1 MKHPMIRSRRVRYGS
16 MTVSLTVT
24 LIAALVL
31 LNVIFTALA
40 GYYSWYIDMT
50 PDKLYSVSD
59 LCRELLDDAIEKAE
73 GSGESVKAEIIFCED
88 YREYEKGDPGH
99 YIYTTAHELSLAY
112 PDHIS
117 VTWFD
122 CWLEKSRAD
131 ELGVTASTNVV
142 LKLENGEKRVFRQKE
157 FFTFE
162 GTNTTSPV
170 GYDGERMLAT
180 TLTSLIGGERP
191 LAVLTANH
199 DEIYFDDTML
209 YSIIN
214 AGYDVL
220 MLDLYYD
227 DIPEE
232 CELLICYN
240 PNNDFVIKDG
250 VSDVSEI
257 EKVESYLAGGG
268 DMMVFLSASSPELPH
283 LEALLADWGVS
294 FGRKVDEKTGH
305 PFNAMVK
312 DDSVALT
319 ADGFTIYG
327 SYVTR
332 GAGALV
338 TEGLQS
344 AEYTPR
350 VVFRDATA
358 LLAAEGFASTG
369 DATYQE
375 GSRTRVDLF
384 VGSSNAKAYAMG
396 EALPGYEGPLAL
408 MTLTT
413 DATTGAQVMVCGST
427 EYALED
433 YLESAVF
440 GNNDVLLSV
449 MKQMGKEDVLIGL
462 RYKPFSTTKISSIT
476 TSQMLRWTL
485 GLSLT
490 PAVVILAV
498 STFVLVRRKYS

>member
-1 MKHPMIRSRRVRYGS
+1 MIRSRRMRYGS

-31 LNVIFTALA
+31 LNVIFTSLA

-50 PDKLYSVSD
+50 ADKLYSVSD
-59 LCRELLDDAIEKAE
+59 LCRELLDEAIEKAE
-73 GSGESVKAEIIFCED
+73 ESGEPVKAEIIFCED
-88 YREYEKGDPGH
+88 YREYEKGDVGH
-99 YIYTTAHELSLAY
+99 YIYTTAHELELAY
-112 PDHIS
+112 PDNIT

-142 LKLENGEKRVFRQKE
+142 FKVEGGDKRVFRQKE

-170 GYDGERMLAT
+170 GYDGERMFAT

-191 LAVLTANH
+191 LVALLANH
-199 DEIYFDDTML
+199 DEIYFDNTIM
-209 YSIIN
+209 YSFIN
-214 AGYDVL
+214 AGYDVT

-227 DIPEE
+227 DIPDD
-232 CELLICYN
+232 CELLVCYN
-240 PNNDFVIKDG
+240 PNNDFVIRDG
-250 VSDVSEI
+250 VSEVSEI
-257 EKVESYLAGGG
+257 EKLETYLARGG
-268 DMMVFLSASSPELPH
+268 DMMVFLSASSPELPN
-283 LEALLADWGVS
+283 LEALLADWGIT

-305 PFNAMVK
+305 PYNAMVK

-327 SYVTR
+327 SYVTEGE
-332 GAGALV
+332 GAKV
-338 TEGLQS
+338 TKTLQS
-344 AEYTPR
+344 SKYTPN

-358 LLAAEGFASTG
+358 LLVAEGFSSNG
-369 DATYQE
+369 NATYQK

-384 VGSSNAKAYAMG
+384 VGSSHAKAYAMG
-396 EALPGYEGPLAL
+396 QELPGYDASLSL
-408 MTLTT
+408 MTLST
-413 DATTGAQVMVCGST
+413 DSATGAQVMVCGST
-427 EYALED
+427 EFALES

-449 MKQMGKEDVLIGL
+449 MRHMGKEDVLIGL
-462 RYKPFSTTKISSIT
+462 RYKPFSSTKISSIT

-490 PAVVILAV
+490 PAVIVLAV